1 MKIWSAFILLCAI
14 SSCGSPEPED
24 AETVSIETVD
34 EIQKEDAV
42 EHAAKEQKIGIFVL
56 PDEVVVLSF
65 KTNKKKQVFLCRDK
79 DNKYLVYRFGSKSK
93 VELQFPEKLNES
105 SFQKFEHSSYF
116 RGGGA
121 ENLAMNLDYLSF
133 TNSGYRYVI
142 YKTYASESREEKAVL
157 SKTEAS
163 SGKDEKQKEEDQVGI
178 RVINL
183 KTQKE
188 TRIEGD
194 FNTFE
199 GGFPEEVMEKV
210 TQSEVLYD

>member
-1 MKIWSAFILLCAI
+1 MKIWSAFILLFAI

-42 EHAAKEQKIGIFVL
+42 EHAAKEQKIGTFVL
-56 PDEVVVLSF
+56 PNEVVVLSF

-142 YKTYASESREEKAVL
+142 YKTYASESEEN
-157 SKTEAS
+157 E
-163 SGKDEKQKEEDQVGI
+163 DEVGI
-178 RVINL
+178 RVIHL

-188 TRIEGD
+188 TRIAGD

-210 TQSEVLYD
+210 GQSEMLYD